1 MRTTIVEA
9 IKQVLTDKP
18 EGLMSS
24 EIYEKIVEMGLYDFR
39 AENPVAVVNSVIR
52 RHCEGLDFPSA
63 NSIKHFTIAG
73 YSGSKPQYTVLGL
86 TGAGPSKKGKAN
98 QENLIQSETNSSEVL
113 PEEIIQSAYEKH
125 LSSLREQLMQ
135 AILDNE
141 PRFFEQLIVD
151 LLIAMGYG
159 YDKASGI
166 VVGGA
171 HDGGIDGI
179 IYEDKLGLDQ
189 IYLQAKRY
197 KDGNS
202 VGRKELQAFVG
213 AMQSVQKGVF
223 ITTSSFTHEATTY
236 AQNQQQK
243 SLKLIDG
250 NMLADLMIRHE
261 VGIMRAAKPIVV
273 YKLDVS
279 YFG

>member
-1 MRTTIVEA
+1 MTIVEA
-9 IKQVLTDKP
+9 VKKVLEDQP
-18 EGLMSS
+18 DGLLSS
-24 EIYEKIVEMGLYDFR
+24 EVYQRIIDSNLYVFR
-39 AENPVAVVNSVIR
+39 AENPLAVVNSTIR
-52 RHCEGLDFPSA
+52 RQCEGLDFPSA
-63 NSIKHFTIAG
+63 NLVKNFTIAG
-73 YSGSKPQYTVLGL
+73 YTGSKPRYALISSCNRKV
-86 TGAGPSKKGKAN
+86 PN
-98 QENLIQSETNSSEVL
+98 QKEIASTELL
-113 PEEIIQSAYEKH
+113 PEEVIQEAYEKH
-125 LSSLREQLMQ
+125 LASLRDQLKI
-135 AILDNE
+135 AIIEND
-141 PRFFEQLIVD
+141 PHFFEQLIVD

-159 YDKASGI
+159 YDKASGV

-197 KDGNS
+197 KDGNT

-223 ITTSSFTHEATTY
+223 ITTSSFTREAETY
-236 AQNQQQK
+236 AANQQQK

-250 NMLADLMIRHE
+250 NTLADLMIKHE
-261 VGIMRAAKPIVV
+261 VGIAKTAKPFII
-273 YKLDVS
+273 YKLDSS